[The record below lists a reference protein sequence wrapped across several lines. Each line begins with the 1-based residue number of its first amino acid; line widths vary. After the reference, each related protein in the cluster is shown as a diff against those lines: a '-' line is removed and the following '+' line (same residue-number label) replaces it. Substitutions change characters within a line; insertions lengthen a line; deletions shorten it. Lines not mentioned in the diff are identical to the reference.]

1 MSPALTGR
9 FFTTESPGKSPLS
22 LKLLFLL
29 RNLAK
34 RVWSNCLSFWSSWRR
49 SFPLLGGVGGS
60 FGPKVGTVSFWKV
73 VQSPGRAVRFPEYS
87 PAGNETKTGAE

>member
-9 FFTTESPGKSPLS
+9 FFTTKSPGKSPLS
-22 LKLLFLL
+22 LKLLFL

-34 RVWSNCLSFWSSWRR
+34 RVWSNCLSFWSSWR
-49 SFPLLGGVGGS
+49 SFPLLGGVGGPLVQKWALFF
-60 FGPKVGTVSFWKV
+60 FGKV
-73 VQSPGRAVRFPEYS
+73 VQSPGRMVRFPEYS